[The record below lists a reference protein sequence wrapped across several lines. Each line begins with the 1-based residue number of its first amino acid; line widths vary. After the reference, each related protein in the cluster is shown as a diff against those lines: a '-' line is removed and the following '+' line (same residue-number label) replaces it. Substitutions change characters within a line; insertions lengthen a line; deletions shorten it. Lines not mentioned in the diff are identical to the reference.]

1 MYRKLTVVV
10 VTLVFALAGMFYFHP
25 EPAAAPDQSKLVER
39 GRYLVTMA
47 GCNDCHSPKV
57 ITPTGPAP
65 DESRLLS
72 GHIAGKALPPLDR
85 SQIEAGWVLLNS
97 DFTAF
102 AGPWGI
108 TYAANLTPDDQT
120 GIGLWKLENFENAL
134 RTGKHMGLGRP
145 IRPPMPWPNLTNLSE
160 DDYAAMF
167 AYLKSLPPIKNQ
179 VPANKS
185 MEEIETSQ
193 K

>member
-1 MYRKLTVVV
+1 MSRKSAVATLALLVV
-10 VTLVFALAGMFYFHP
+10 LVCTSYFRP
-25 EPAAAPDQSKLVER
+25 ETAAAPDQSKLVER

-57 ITPTGPAP
+57 MSQIGPAP
-65 DESRLLS
+65 DESKLLS
-72 GHIAGKALPPLDR
+72 GHIAGKALPPFDR
-85 SQIEAGWVLLNS
+85 SAVEAGWVLLND

-102 AGPWGI
+102 IGPWGV

-120 GIGLWKLENFENAL
+120 GIGLWKQEHFVNAL
-134 RTGKHMGLGRP
+134 RTGKHMGMGRP
-145 IRPPMPWPNLTNLSE
+145 IKPPMPWPNLSNLTE

-167 AYLKSLPPIKNQ
+167 AYLKSLPPIKNP
-179 VPANKS
+179 VPVNLPLD
-185 MEEIETSQ
+185 EIETSS